1 MERDISIG
9 AWIGIGLLILATLIG
24 AGFAIYSLTKNVAN
38 DGTVQMQDSLNTV
51 NAQVF
56 LDYDQQVITGT
67 KVVSA
72 IKQFEGKPIAVLVNT
87 KAIAGGQKIA
97 PASDRP
103 KGAYFVRDANY
114 AYINYNAILANSATG
129 STGSTVAGGTNAP
142 TATSVSGPTIKLENG
157 VYITDF
163 GFALDN
169 NGSVLYDNAT
179 GGVYKSGNAEFIP
192 SNTKFQSNLLK
203 DKSGAIMGIVCRQL

>member
-9 AWIGIGLLILATLIG
+9 AWIGIGLLVLATLIG

-56 LDYDQQVITGT
+56 LEYDQQVITGT

-103 KGAYFVRDANY
+103 NGAYFARDTNY
-114 AYINYNAILANSATG
+114 AYLNYNAILSTNATG
-129 STGSTVAGGTNAP
+129 AVGSTVAGGTNAP
-142 TATSVSGPTIKLENG
+142 TPASVSGPTITLKNG
-157 VYITDF
+157 VFIAPF
-163 GFALDN
+163 GFAIDASGN
-169 NGSVLYDNAT
+169 VLYDNAT

-192 SNTKFQSNLLK
+192 SNTKFQANLLK
-203 DKSGAIMGIVCRQL
+203 DSSGAIMGIVCRQL